1 MDDYRP
7 NLQET
12 QLMTVKDWL
21 ITLLLL
27 SIPIVNIVLLFV
39 WAFGDSTG
47 EQKAN
52 FAKAQLIWMAIV
64 FGFVLVIYTLL
75 GAVFF
80 GAMAGAENFPQ

>member
-1 MDDYRP
+1 MEDYRP

-12 QLMTVKDWL
+12 QFMTVKDWL

-47 EQKAN
+47 IQKSN
-52 FAKAQLIWMAIV
+52 FAKAQLIWMAII
-64 FGFVLVIYTLL
+64 FGFVLVFYTIFA
-75 GAVFF
+75 AVFF
-80 GAMAGAENFPQ
+80 GAMAGTDGFPG